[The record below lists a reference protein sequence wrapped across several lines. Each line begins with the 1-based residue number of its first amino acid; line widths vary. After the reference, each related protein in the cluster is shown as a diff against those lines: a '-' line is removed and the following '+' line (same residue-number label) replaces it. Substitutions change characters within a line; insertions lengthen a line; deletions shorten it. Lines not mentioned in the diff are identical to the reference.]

1 MTTVYMYAQ
10 ARLAM
15 YSDLRVSNLRMS
27 GGSENVVHPFGDK
40 SDIFFLL
47 RHESDKYSFFFYTE
61 YPLFFQMEGGSAGA
75 GFAAHV
81 THTGKRSR
89 EDEAAFA
96 KRART
101 GHFEAG
107 THFELAAGGEED
119 QAMEMGVQTADR
131 QQQGFW
137 YAGDGCE
144 AAHPQALP
152 SVYEQ
157 YLIKEQHLMAEAA
170 QRAQQHGSGAGAFR
184 CPSEWSGTE
193 RDCCPSMPFVQVHCS
208 IQSGAFEMEC
218 DGTNDFHDRSLY
230 NASLYGEIPPRGC

>member
-1 MTTVYMYAQ
+1 MCVYDTVYVYAQ
-10 ARLAM
+10 ARCTM
-15 YSDLRVSNLRMS
+15 YSDLRVSNPRMS
-27 GGSENVVHPFGDK
+27 GGSKNVVHPFGDK
-40 SDIFFLL
+40 SN
-47 RHESDKYSFFFYTE
+47 
-61 YPLFFQMEGGSAGA
+61 LFFQMEGSSAGA

-81 THTGKRSR
+81 THTGKRSHD
-89 EDEAAFA
+89 DEAAFA

-101 GHFEAG
+101 GHLEAG

-119 QAMEMGVQTADR
+119 QAMDMGVQTADR
-131 QQQGFW
+131 KQQGFW

-144 AAHPQALP
+144 AAHPQAIP

-157 YLIKEQHLMAEAA
+157 YLIKEQQLMAEAA
-170 QRAQQHGSGAGAFR
+170 QRAQQHGSGAGAFK